1 MKSPN
6 SLPTILFLATAV
18 LCRAEPPVA
27 IASGVVSTE
36 DGNNLEATYESAKSL
51 LKPGAGE
58 SELRKGFAL
67 MQEAA
72 AKDHLAAIAGLAYLY
87 SAGLGVAKDPAEAA
101 KWLNKAATRGH
112 AISQYNLGK
121 LLIADEIPLVPEATD
136 RDAQHAQGV
145 EWLRKAADQ
154 GQNEARAT
162 YGIILMRGDSGA
174 KPDPTAASRYL
185 ILAAE
190 AGNAEAMNTLG
201 TMYQVG
207 NGIGYDLAAAERS
220 FRQAA
225 MLGHVKAQA
234 NLGEHLLNP
243 TAPDPARRTEALAWL
258 YLAEQAKDPVAM
270 KILQNIGTTLSPRDE
285 AAARAKADSLRKEI
299 VRSTRK

>member
-1 MKSPN
+1 MKFPN
-6 SLPTILFLATAV
+6 SLPTILFLATAM
-18 LCRAEPPVA
+18 LCRAEPPAAV
-27 IASGVVSTE
+27 ASGAVSTE
-36 DGNNLEATYESAKSL
+36 DDNNLDATYESAKSL
-51 LKPGAGE
+51 LKPDAGE
-58 SELRKGFAL
+58 SELRKGFAQ

-87 SAGLGVAKDPAEAA
+87 SVGLGVAKDPAEAA

-121 LLIADEIPLVPEATD
+121 LLIADEIPLAAGSTD
-136 RDAQHAQGV
+136 RDGQHAQGV
-145 EWLRKAADQ
+145 EWLRKAADH
-154 GQNEARAT
+154 GQNEAQAT

-174 KPDPTAASRYL
+174 KPDPAAAARYL
-185 ILAAE
+185 IPAAE

-201 TMYQVG
+201 TMYEVG
-207 NGIGYDLAAAERS
+207 NGIGYDLAAAEHS

-258 YLAEQAKDPVAM
+258 YLAEQAKDPVAV

-285 AAARAKADSLRKEI
+285 SAARAKADSLRKEMI
-299 VRSTRK
+299 RNIRK

>member
-1 MKSPN
+1 MKFQN
-6 SLPTILFLATAV
+6 SLPTILFLATAM
-18 LCRAEPPVA
+18 LCRAEPPAAV
-27 IASGVVSTE
+27 ASGAVSTE
-36 DGNNLEATYESAKSL
+36 DDNNLDATYESAKSL
-51 LKPGAGE
+51 LKPDAGE
-58 SELRKGFAL
+58 SELRKGFAQ

-87 SAGLGVAKDPAEAA
+87 SVGLGVAKDPAEAA

-121 LLIADEIPLVPEATD
+121 LLIADEIPLAAGSTD
-136 RDAQHAQGV
+136 RDGQHAQGV
-145 EWLRKAADQ
+145 EWLRKAADH
-154 GQNEARAT
+154 GQNEAQAT

-174 KPDPTAASRYL
+174 KPDPAAAARYL
-185 ILAAE
+185 IPAAE

-207 NGIGYDLAAAERS
+207 NGIGYDLAAAEHS

-258 YLAEQAKDPVAM
+258 YLAEQAKDPVAV

-285 AAARAKADSLRKEI
+285 SAARAKADSLRKEMI
-299 VRSTRK
+299 RNIRK